1 MSKRKWT
8 DEQFIEAVNNS
19 LSYAQVIEKLG
30 LKVAGSN
37 YDTVKRKI
45 QELNLDISHMTGK
58 AWNQGERFHKLVL
71 PRKLSEVLVEHS
83 TWVNSNNLRKR
94 LIKEGLK
101 EYKCECCNRTEWLE
115 KPIKLELHHIN
126 GVKDD
131 LRIKNLQILCPN
143 CHSQTDTYAGKSAN
157 GWSLRKYIKQSIK
170 SNKPDEII
178 IGETNVSI
186 VLGGVETSF
195 DDFSNIVRNQIA
207 SDICQKYGITLK
219 VLRSICKELKLELQY
234 KKRVTK
240 FQISKEEL
248 EELLK
253 TTPKETIGKMF
264 GVSGKAIA
272 KRCIS
277 LGINTGDMRGYWMKV
292 RANSK

>member
-1 MSKRKWT
+1 MKTRYGK
-8 DEQFIEAVNNS
+8 IYS
-19 LSYAQVIEKLG
+19 LSSEDFKEIALKSSTLKEMLDYIGLGYRGHSYETLKERLKLEGLELPNEHIPRKQVIYENIRDVLIENSPYVSTNT
-30 LKVAGSN
+30 LK
-37 YDTVKRKI
+37 
-45 QELNLDISHMTGK
+45 
-58 AWNQGERFHKLVL
+58 
-71 PRKLSEVLVEHS
+71 
-83 TWVNSNNLRKR
+83 KR
-94 LIKEGLK
+94 LIKEGIL
-101 EYKCECCNRTEWLE
+101 ENKCSLCGQP
-115 KPIKLELHHIN
+115 PIHNGNPLSLQMDHIN
-126 GVKDD
+126 GIHDD
-131 LRIKNLQILCPN
+131 HRLENLRILCPN

-157 GWSLRKYIKQSIK
+157 GWSLRKYIKKSNK

-178 IGETNVSI
+178 TGETNVSI
-186 VLGGVETSF
+186 ILGGVETSF
-195 DDFSNIVRNQIA
+195 DDFSGIVRNQIA

-272 KRCIS
+272 KRCIA